1 MPRESAIVAYFFGG
15 LGLVASLCLGG
26 LEIWI
31 VWRFITAAGPWGLL
45 AGLFYGAPIWIPAFL
60 LFVLGRRALLRA
72 IATPVD

>member
-15 LGLVASLCLGG
+15 LACAVALCLSG
-26 LEIWI
+26 LTIWI
-31 VWRFITAAGPWGLL
+31 FARFISAAGPWGLL
-45 AGLFYGAPIWIPAFL
+45 GALFVGSPIWIPAFL